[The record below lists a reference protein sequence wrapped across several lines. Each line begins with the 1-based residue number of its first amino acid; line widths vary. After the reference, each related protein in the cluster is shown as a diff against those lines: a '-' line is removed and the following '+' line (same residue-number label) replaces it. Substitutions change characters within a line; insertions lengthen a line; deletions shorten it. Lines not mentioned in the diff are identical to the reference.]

1 MWCKRGVNVPIDNR
15 GLRNQGPN
23 LQGVVE
29 LSRNNEE
36 SIVSNDVLISVLEPR
51 DNRRY
56 FFEDNTNSDI
66 NMDNTAVHR
75 EMVDTDKE

>member
-1 MWCKRGVNVPIDNR
+1 MCKGSMEVPIDNR
-15 GLRNQGPN
+15 GLRNQGPS
-23 LQGVVE
+23 LWGVVE

-36 SIVSNDVLISVLEPR
+36 SIVSNDVLISVIEPR

-56 FFEDNTNSDI
+56 FFEDYTNSDI
-66 NMDNTAVHR
+66 NTDDTAVHM